1 MFQEVRGKRFEEPF
15 METLWQDLRYGART
29 LIRKPGF
36 TFVVALTLA
45 LGIGANTAIF
55 SFVNA
60 LLLRPLPYRDADR
73 LVRIA
78 TLRGKE
84 DGRLSMLEL
93 KDLRDQTQVFE
104 SAAPYLPG
112 AQYNYSG
119 DGPPE
124 ELAAVLVSRDLFNT
138 LGVPLLHGG
147 LWPESY
153 DLERNFGV
161 ILTYDLWKRRFGGD
175 PNVLGRK
182 ITLDAAPFYI
192 IYGVAP
198 QGFNFPGNAQLFRSI
213 AINALTP
220 NYKDRDARNVYAVA
234 RLKPGVSYEQARAE
248 LDAFSRRMAETY
260 PNINT
265 GLSFTLKP
273 LRDFYVGDVRPY
285 LWLLLAAV
293 GFVLLIACA
302 NVINLLLARS
312 LTRQREIAIR
322 TALGAGRSRIIRQLL
337 TESLLLAGAGALA
350 GLATGWIWIRLL
362 RSLVRAEL
370 PEWISINIDWRVL
383 VFTLAGSILTGL
395 IAGLAPALQTS
406 RLDLNELLKE
416 GAKGSQGAAQSR
428 LRKALV
434 AAEIALALALLAG
447 AGLMVK
453 SFLRLQQTDLGFRPD
468 NLLTMRVALPW
479 RKYNDAQGPERQK
492 QFYKQLLE
500 RLTGLPGVEAAAMTS
515 NLPLSSERQEGK
527 IMFTVEGQSVEEQQR
542 NPYLNVLSVSPNYF
556 QTIGVRL
563 IKGRFLNEF
572 DTAETE
578 RVGAISQRLAERAW
592 PGQDPIGK
600 RLKVGG
606 VNSQSRW
613 TTIVGVVGNVKHE
626 EIAGESGM
634 DLYVSYQQ
642 VGESNMYLL
651 LRTKVSP
658 MALAD
663 AATRA
668 VWASDPEQSTFNI
681 ATMEERIADT
691 IWQRRLSG
699 ALFIVF
705 AALALVLASVG
716 IYGVMSYM
724 VSQRTREIGVR
735 IAMGAGPSDVLKLV
749 IGQGAK
755 LIAAGLVVGLIVA
768 FIAARI
774 INSLLYQVSAT
785 DPLIYLVAPLLLAV
799 VAFAASYI
807 PARRAMKVDPIMA
820 LRTE

>member
-1 MFQEVRGKRFEEPF
+1 LEILGKQFEEAF
-15 METLWQDLRYGART
+15 VETLWQDLRYGARA
-29 LIRKPGF
+29 LIKKPGF

-60 LLLRPLPYRDADR
+60 LLLRPLPYREADR

-78 TLRGKE
+78 SIRGKE
-84 DGRLSMLEL
+84 EGRLSMLEL
-93 KDLRDQTQVFE
+93 KDLREQTPIFE
-104 SAAPYLPG
+104 SVAPYVPG

-119 DGPPE
+119 DGAPE
-124 ELAAVLVSRDLFNT
+124 ELASVLVSRDLFNT

-161 ILTYDLWKRRFGGD
+161 ILTYDFWMRRFGGD
-175 PNVLGRK
+175 PNVLGHK
-182 ITLDAAPFYI
+182 ITLDAAPFYVI
-192 IYGVAP
+192 HGVAP
-198 QGFNFPGNAQLFRSI
+198 QGFNFPGNVQFFRSI
-213 AINALTP
+213 AINERMP

-260 PNINT
+260 PNINA

-273 LRDFYVGDVRPY
+273 LRDLYAGDVRPY

-312 LTRQREIAIR
+312 LAREREIAIR
-322 TALGAGRSRIIRQLL
+322 TALGAGRSRLIRQLL
-337 TESLLLAGAGALA
+337 TESLLLAVVGGLA
-350 GLATGWIWIRLL
+350 GLATGWGWVKLL
-362 RSLVRAEL
+362 RSLVRAEM
-370 PEWISINIDWRVL
+370 PAWITIDIDWRVL
-383 VFTLAGSILTGL
+383 VFTMAVSILTGL
-395 IAGLAPALQTS
+395 MAGLAPALQAS
-406 RLDLNELLKE
+406 KPNLNELLKE
-416 GAKGSQGAAQSR
+416 GAKGSQGAARRQ

-434 AAEIALALALLAG
+434 VAEIALALVLLVG
-447 AGLMVK
+447 AGLMVR
-453 SFLRLQQTDLGFRPD
+453 SFLRLQQTELGFEPD

-492 QFYKQLLE
+492 QFYQQLLE
-500 RLTGLPGVEAAAMTS
+500 RLAALPGVESAAVTS

-527 IMFTVEGQSVEEQQR
+527 LTFTVEGQSAEEQQR
-542 NPYLNVLSVSPNYF
+542 NPYLNDLRASPNYF

-563 IKGRFLNEF
+563 LKGRLLNEF
-572 DTAETE
+572 DREETE
-578 RVGAISQRLAERAW
+578 RVGVISQRLAERAW

-606 VNSQSRW
+606 VNSQGRW
-613 TTIVGVVGNVKHE
+613 TTVVGVVGDVKHE
-626 EIAGESGM
+626 EIAGEGGL

-642 VGESNMYLL
+642 FGDSNMYLL
-651 LRTKVSP
+651 LRAKVAP
-658 MALAD
+658 MALAE
-663 AATRA
+663 AANRA
-668 VWASDPEQSTFNI
+668 VWEGDPEQSTFDI
-681 ATMEERIADT
+681 MTMEERVTDT

-705 AALALVLASVG
+705 AALALILASVG
-716 IYGVMSYM
+716 IYGVMSYV

-735 IAMGAGPSDVLKLV
+735 MAMGARPRDVLKLV

-755 LIAAGLVVGLIVA
+755 LIAAGLGAGLIVA
-768 FIAARI
+768 LIAARI
-774 INSLLYQVSAT
+774 INSMLYQISST
-785 DPLIYLVAPLLLAV
+785 DPLTYLVVLLLLAA
-799 VAFAASYI
+799 VALVACYI
-807 PARRAMKVDPIMA
+807 PARRAMKVDPMTA
-820 LRTE
+820 LRVE

>member
-1 MFQEVRGKRFEEPF
+1 
-15 METLWQDLRYGART
+15 METLWQDLRYGARM
-29 LIRKPGF
+29 LIKKPGF
-36 TFVVALTLA
+36 TFVVVATLA

-60 LLLRPLPYRDADR
+60 LLLSPLPYRDADR

-84 DGRLSMLEL
+84 EGRLSMLEL
-93 KDLRDQTQVFE
+93 KDLREQISIFE
-104 SAAPYLPG
+104 SAAPYAPG

-124 ELAAVLVSRDLFNT
+124 ELAAALVSRDLFNT

-147 LWPESY
+147 LWPDSY

-175 PNVLGRK
+175 PSVLGRK
-182 ITLDAAPFYI
+182 ITLDAAPFYVI
-192 IYGVAP
+192 HGVTP
-198 QGFNFPGNAQLFRSI
+198 PGFNFPGNTQLLRSI
-213 AINALTP
+213 AINNFMP

-248 LDAFSRRMAETY
+248 LNTFSRRMAETY

-265 GLSFTLKP
+265 GLSFTLRP
-273 LRDFYVGDVRPY
+273 LRDLYAGDVKPY

-293 GFVLLIACA
+293 GFVLLIACG

-312 LTRQREIAIR
+312 LAREREIAIR
-322 TALGAGRSRIIRQLL
+322 TALGAGRSRLIRQLL
-337 TESLLLAGAGALA
+337 TESLLTAIVGGLA
-350 GLATGWIWIRLL
+350 GLAMGWGWVRLL
-362 RSLVRAEL
+362 RSFVRAEM
-370 PEWISINIDWRVL
+370 PVWVTIDIDWRVFA
-383 VFTLAGSILTGL
+383 FTMAVSILTGL
-395 IAGLAPALQTS
+395 IAGLAPAMQAS
-406 RLDLNELLKE
+406 RPDLNELLKE
-416 GAKGSQGAAQSR
+416 GAKGSQGAARQR

-434 AAEIALALALLAG
+434 VAEIALALALLIG

-453 SFLRLQQTDLGFRPD
+453 SFLRLQQTELGFRPD
-468 NLLTMRVALPW
+468 NLLTLRIALPW
-479 RKYNDAQGPERQK
+479 RKYTTAPEPDRTPSK
-492 QFYKQLLE
+492 QFYQQLLE
-500 RLTGLPGVEAAAMTS
+500 RLATMPGVEQAAITS

-527 IMFTVEGQSVEEQQR
+527 LTFTIEGQSVEEQQR
-542 NPYLNVLSVSPNYF
+542 NPYLNALRASPNYF

-563 IKGRFLNEF
+563 LKGRLLNEF
-572 DTAETE
+572 DTEETE
-578 RVGAISQRLAERAW
+578 RAGVISQRLAERAW

-606 VNSQSRW
+606 VNSQGRW
-613 TTIVGVVGNVKHE
+613 TTVVGVVGDVKHE
-626 EIAGESGM
+626 EIAGEGGL

-642 VGESNMYLL
+642 FSDANMYLL
-651 LRTKVSP
+651 LRTKVAP
-658 MALAD
+658 MALAE

-668 VWASDPEQSTFNI
+668 VWAVDPEQSTFDI
-681 ATMEERIADT
+681 MTMDDRIAGV

-699 ALFIVF
+699 ALFAVF
-705 AALALVLASVG
+705 AALALALASVG

-735 IAMGAGPSDVLKLV
+735 MAMGARPRDVLKLV

-755 LIAAGLVVGLIVA
+755 LIAAGLGAGLIVA
-768 FIAARI
+768 FIAGRI
-774 INSLLYQVSAT
+774 ISSLLYQVNAT
-785 DPLIYLVAPLLLAV
+785 DPLTYLVVPLLLAS
-799 VAFAASYI
+799 VALVAIYI
-807 PARRAMKVDPIMA
+807 PARRAMKVDPMTA

>member
-1 MFQEVRGKRFEEPF
+1 
-15 METLWQDLRYGART
+15 METLWQDLRYGARM
-29 LIRKPGF
+29 LIKKPGF

-84 DGRLSMLEL
+84 EGRLSMLEL
-93 KDLRDQTQVFE
+93 RDLREQTSVFE

-147 LWPESY
+147 PWPENY

-182 ITLDAAPFYI
+182 ITLDAAPFYVI
-192 IYGVAP
+192 HGVAP
-198 QGFNFPGNAQLFRSI
+198 QGFNFPGNVQLFRSI
-213 AINALTP
+213 AINDRTP

-248 LDAFSRRMAETY
+248 LGVFSRRMAETY
-260 PNINT
+260 PNINA

-273 LRDFYVGDVRPY
+273 LRDFYVGDVGPY

-312 LTRQREIAIR
+312 LAREREIAIR
-322 TALGAGRSRIIRQLL
+322 TALGVGRSRLMRQLL
-337 TESLLLAGAGALA
+337 TESLLLACVGGLV
-350 GLATGWIWIRLL
+350 GLATGWGWARLL

-370 PEWISINIDWRVL
+370 PAWISIKLDWRVL
-383 VFTLAGSILTGL
+383 VFTLAVSILTGL
-395 IAGLAPALQTS
+395 IAGLAPAIHAS
-406 RLDLNELLKE
+406 KPDLNELLKE
-416 GAKGSQGAAQSR
+416 GAKGSQGASR
-428 LRKALV
+428 QQLRKALIV
-434 AAEIALALALLAG
+434 AEIALALVLLVG

-453 SFLRLQQTDLGFRPD
+453 SFLRLQQAELGFRPD
-468 NLLTMRVALPW
+468 NLLTLRVALPW
-479 RKYNDAQGPERQK
+479 RKYNDAQGPERQM
-492 QFYKQLLE
+492 QFFQQLLD
-500 RLTGLPGVEAAAMTS
+500 RLAALPGVESAALTS

-527 IMFTVEGQSVEEQQR
+527 LTFTLEGQSAEEQQR
-542 NPYLNVLSVSPNYF
+542 NPYLNDLRVSPNYF
-556 QTIGVRL
+556 PTIGVRL

-578 RVGAISQRLAERAW
+578 RVGVVSQRLAVRAW

-606 VNSQSRW
+606 VNSQSKW
-613 TTIVGVVGNVKHE
+613 TTIVGVVGDVKHE
-626 EIAGESGM
+626 EIAGEGGL

-642 VGESNMYLL
+642 VGDSNMYLL
-651 LRTKVSP
+651 LRTKVTP
-658 MALAD
+658 LALAE
-663 AATRA
+663 ASTRA

-681 ATMEERIADT
+681 VTMEERIADT

-699 ALFIVF
+699 ALFIIF

-716 IYGVMSYM
+716 IYGVMSYV
-724 VSQRTREIGVR
+724 VSQRTREIGIR
-735 IAMGAGPSDVLKLV
+735 IAMGARPRDVLKLV
-749 IGQGAK
+749 IGQGAT
-755 LIAAGLVVGLIVA
+755 LVADGLGAGLIVA
-768 FIAARI
+768 FIASRI

-785 DPLIYLVAPLLLAV
+785 DPLTYLVVPLLLAA
-799 VAFAASYI
+799 VALAACYI
-807 PARRAMKVDPIMA
+807 PARRAMKVDPMTA

>member
-1 MFQEVRGKRFEEPF
+1 
-15 METLWQDLRYGART
+15 METLLQDLRYGARI
-29 LIRKPGF
+29 LIKKPGF

-60 LLLRPLPYRDADR
+60 LLLRPLPYHDADR

-84 DGRLSMLEL
+84 EGRLSMLEL
-93 KDLRDQTQVFE
+93 KDLREQTSIFE

-124 ELAAVLVSRDLFNT
+124 ELAATLVSRDLFNT

-175 PNVLGRK
+175 PNALGRK
-182 ITLDAAPFYI
+182 ITLDAAPFYVI
-192 IYGVAP
+192 HGVAP
-198 QGFNFPGNAQLFRSI
+198 QGFNFPGNVQLFRSI
-213 AINALTP
+213 AINDRAP

-234 RLKPGVSYEQARAE
+234 RLKSGVSYEQARAE

-260 PNINT
+260 PNINA

-302 NVINLLLARS
+302 NVMNLLLARS
-312 LTRQREIAIR
+312 IAREREIAIR
-322 TALGAGRSRIIRQLL
+322 TALGAGRSRLMRQLL
-337 TESLLLAGAGALA
+337 TESLLLSGVGGLV
-350 GLATGWIWIRLL
+350 GLATGWAWVRLL

-370 PEWISINIDWRVL
+370 PAWITINIDWRVL
-383 VFTLAGSILTGL
+383 AFTMTVSILTGL
-395 IAGLAPALQTS
+395 VAGFAPAFHVS
-406 RLDLNELLKE
+406 KPDLNELLKE
-416 GAKGSQGAAQSR
+416 GAKGSQGAARSQ
-428 LRKALV
+428 LRMALV
-434 AAEIALALALLAG
+434 AAEIALALVLLVG

-453 SFLRLQQTDLGFRPD
+453 SFLRLQQTELGFRPD
-468 NLLTMRVALPW
+468 NLLTMRIALPW
-479 RKYNDAQGPERQK
+479 RKYNDAQAPERQK
-492 QFYKQLLE
+492 QFFQQLLD
-500 RLTGLPGVEAAAMTS
+500 RLSALPGVESAAMTS
-515 NLPLSSERQEGK
+515 NLPLASERQEGK
-527 IMFTVEGQSVEEQQR
+527 LTFTIEGQSAEEQQR
-542 NPYLNVLSVSPNYF
+542 NPYLNDLRVSPNYF

-563 IKGRFLNEF
+563 IKGRLLNEF

-578 RVGAISQRLAERAW
+578 RVGVISQRLAERAW

-606 VNSQSRW
+606 VNSQSKW
-613 TTIVGVVGNVKHE
+613 MTIAGVVGDVKHE
-626 EIAGESGM
+626 EIAGEAGL

-642 VGESNMYLL
+642 VGDSNMYLL
-651 LRTKVSP
+651 LRTKVAP
-658 MALAD
+658 MALAEV
-663 AATRA
+663 ATRA
-668 VWASDPEQSTFNI
+668 VWAGDPEQSTFNI
-681 ATMEERIADT
+681 VTMEERVADT
-691 IWQRRLSG
+691 VWQRRLSG
-699 ALFIVF
+699 ALFAVF
-705 AALALVLASVG
+705 AALAVALASVG
-716 IYGVMSYM
+716 IYGVMSYA

-735 IAMGAGPSDVLKLV
+735 MAIGASSRDVLKLV

-755 LIAAGLVVGLIVA
+755 MIAAGLGAGLIVA
-768 FIAARI
+768 LIAARI

-785 DPLIYLVAPLLLAV
+785 DPLTYLVVSLLLAG
-799 VAFAASYI
+799 VALVACYI
-807 PARRAMKVDPIMA
+807 PARRAMKVDPMTA
-820 LRTE
+820 LRAE